1 MQYKRQKRTK
11 NTQFR
16 EEKTEAW
23 DDKNCHQSWWPKAPV
38 LPPQRQEGGEGK
50 SRWQKCSRPDFTAL
64 PTGSG
69 PNSIAWPFQHLHTH
83 LAPHSPQ
90 GLIAACSPSC
100 SCFKRGS
107 HHPLNLQALPPDTL
121 HPWLTPPPLHSFTK
135 CNQYQLPHKTVSG
148 FHEMTHSQN
157 PQIFF
162 ENIEYRDFPGDPVV
176 KSPCSQCRG
185 LRFNPW
191 SGN

>member
-1 MQYKRQKRTK
+1 MHWFPSNENGK
-11 NTQFR
+11 NKEEFASEKYLMVSRNLKNFTLFWLGDKTQHR
-16 EEKTEAW
+16 MP
-23 DDKNCHQSWWPKAPV
+23 CSW
-38 LPPQRQEGGEGK
+38 

-64 PTGSG
+64 PTDSG

-90 GLIAACSPSC
+90 GLIAACSPLC

-157 PQIFF
+157 PRIFV
-162 ENIEYRDFPGDPVV
+162 ENIEYRDFPGDSVV
-176 KSPCSQCRG
+176 KSPCSQCKG